1 MHRRTF
7 LLGGGLATAGAVVGY
22 KSFNT
27 PSIDMADLAT
37 REHLR
42 FPNIIDASITGKI
55 PLRAQAGNTEFYKGI
70 PSKTLG
76 FNQDY
81 LGPVVKL
88 RNGDYQADVTNTT
101 DQPISVHWHG
111 LIIPGSADGG
121 PHQVVQPGQNWRPE
135 FEIQQAPSTPWFHT
149 HVHGQTASGVYAG
162 LAGGM
167 IISDGLDDQ
176 RGLPSNYG
184 VDDLYLILQDKTF
197 DASGRM
203 IYRPGMDSM
212 MHGFSGDSIIV
223 NGQMNTVANVP
234 KGIVRMRLL
243 NGANAR
249 VFSLSFSDNRPMHLI
264 ATDGGYLDKPK
275 DLSELRLAPG
285 ERAEILVDFAD
296 GNPAMLTSLPDANSG
311 MGGMMGRF
319 QKFANKVGTPF
330 EVLSFAVT
338 RQSPINITKIPDDL
352 GGTMPDLNKS
362 DVMTNRK
369 FSLEM
374 EMGHGMKSG
383 GMMGSAMAI
392 NGRSFDMSR
401 IDIEAKVGK
410 LEKWK
415 ITAPLLAHPF
425 HIHGAIFQVISENGN
440 APRAENTGWKDTV
453 LVNQGAEI
461 LVQFNQPTDE
471 NSPFMYHCHILEHED
486 QGMMGQF
493 TVL

>member
-1 MHRRTF
+1 MEFQMRRRTF

-22 KSFNT
+22 KSLNT

-88 RNGDYQADVTNTT
+88 KNGDYQADVTNTT

-135 FEIQQAPSTPWFHT
+135 FEIKQAPSTPWFHT

-203 IYRPGMDSM
+203 VGTAVPRNRYNTWI
-212 MHGFSGDSIIV
+212 SIGEV
-223 NGQMNTVANVP
+223 DLDRCSN
-234 KGIVRMRLL
+234 
-243 NGANAR
+243 
-249 VFSLSFSDNRPMHLI
+249 
-264 ATDGGYLDKPK
+264 YLDSLLEDISDDEKSLK
-275 DLSELRLAPG
+275 CSNTAKALEAVSKEMKQKMQAEAP
-285 ERAEILVDFAD
+285 
-296 GNPAMLTSLPDANSG
+296 
-311 MGGMMGRF
+311 
-319 QKFANKVGTPF
+319 
-330 EVLSFAVT
+330 
-338 RQSPINITKIPDDL
+338 
-352 GGTMPDLNKS
+352 
-362 DVMTNRK
+362 
-369 FSLEM
+369 
-374 EMGHGMKSG
+374 
-383 GMMGSAMAI
+383 
-392 NGRSFDMSR
+392 
-401 IDIEAKVGK
+401 
-410 LEKWK
+410 
-415 ITAPLLAHPF
+415 
-425 HIHGAIFQVISENGN
+425 
-440 APRAENTGWKDTV
+440 
-453 LVNQGAEI
+453 
-461 LVQFNQPTDE
+461 
-471 NSPFMYHCHILEHED
+471 
-486 QGMMGQF
+486 
-493 TVL
+493 